1 MLMHD
6 ACNVDKCV
14 WGSGDDSR
22 ALMVRCV
29 WGGQG
34 GEGGVTA
41 FVRGTY
47 AVLQESVS
55 WLEVVGWYRIDV
67 VEGFLLI
74 IVLLFSLLVLRG
86 WYKPRTRVMGSV
98 GTHQVHSS

>member
-1 MLMHD
+1 
-6 ACNVDKCV
+6 
-14 WGSGDDSR
+14 
-22 ALMVRCV
+22 MVRCV